1 MIANIDTFYFGV
13 LCKGDQRKEKQGG
26 RWRGSGVT
34 GEIYF
39 FNVAYIMTCA
49 HGDGV

>member
-1 MIANIDTFYFGV
+1 MIANVDTFYFGV

-39 FNVAYIMTCA
+39 LMLHIL
-49 HGDGV
+49 